1 MGHRE
6 RMLAT
11 ILASCLMAVAFTP
24 AAAAPSG
31 LSVQLEPQSTDAQK
45 VEEDWAVDVVAGI
58 GADALRAYQMPS
70 QRRSEAMVELL
81 RRSLDWGFVLRNS
94 LPPVLLEGLTD
105 QERNTVAQALLAT
118 TAESYA
124 AAFPN
129 YQGER
134 IDILGVRSLGQGV
147 AVVQTKLVIP
157 SNEADL
163 SIGWVV
169 AGLDG
174 SRAGLRD
181 LLVDGASM
189 LASQQSA
196 ILALWDEAAQDKSTF
211 LKRIDSP
218 DPWGDG

>member
-6 RMLAT
+6 RMLPT
-11 ILASCLMAVAFTP
+11 ILASCLMAVAYTP
-24 AAAAPSG
+24 AAAAPSS
-31 LSVQLEPQSTDAQK
+31 LSVQLEATSADAHK
-45 VEEDWAVDVVAGI
+45 VEEDRAVDVVAGI
-58 GADALRAYQMPS
+58 GADALRAYQMPG
-70 QRRSEAMVELL
+70 QQRSEAMVELL
-81 RRSLDWGFVLRNS
+81 RRSLDWGFILRNS
-94 LPPVLLEGLTD
+94 LPPVLLEGLND
-105 QERNTVAQALLAT
+105 QERNTVAQALLAM

-124 AAFPN
+124 GAFPT

-134 IDILGVRSLGQGV
+134 IDILSARSLGQGV
-147 AVVQTKLVIP
+147 AIVQTKLDTP
-157 SNEADL
+157 TNEADL

-181 LLVDGASM
+181 LLINGTSM

-196 ILALWDEAAQDKSTF
+196 ILALWDEAAQDKDTF
-211 LKRIDSP
+211 LKRIGSS